1 MLPCLHA
8 SSRGVNVDFSGLHP
22 KNYKRASEMTR
33 GQVMKLG
40 TLWRVVWPERGPLF
54 AIVGGIVS
62 MAGDF
67 ASFLGNIASPTILVW
82 PAVGLAGLLAW
93 LCLGR
98 VGVVTP
104 DAPEATTEAAVQCRE
119 CDAFRVMLFASVGVV
134 LLLLAGQGT
143 TATERIG
150 TQLGLIQQDVAAIRE
165 DTTAIRDVTSSS
177 ELVRNPS
184 SAADFFR
191 NAWIHNMVRRDAQ
204 SAWDSIQE
212 LYRRHTPNKLDA
224 AELYFN
230 AGRTFATR
238 DQLLNQMMEIGRE
251 RRDASMLVMA
261 ARNVDSNDQALAL
274 LAEAEAID
282 PELPFAHWDP
292 MRVQFIAIQAG
303 ATPQQNLDQAQRALA
318 GTETFLE
325 VAGRKPVAS
334 YYYLPQHAPD
344 MEQFARSQID
354 TYRGTVANWQRVVD
368 MQRR

>member
-1 MLPCLHA
+1 MNP
-8 SSRGVNVDFSGLHP
+8 
-22 KNYKRASEMTR
+22 
-33 GQVMKLG
+33 G
-40 TLWRVVWPERGPLF
+40 TIWRVIWPERGPLF
-54 AIVGGIVS
+54 VVVGGIVS

-67 ASFLGNIASPTILVW
+67 ASFLSNIASPTILVW

-93 LCLGR
+93 FCLGR
-98 VGVVTP
+98 VGAVAV
-104 DAPEATTEAAVQCRE
+104 DAPTEAKEAAVQCRE
-119 CDAFRVMLFASVGVV
+119 CDAFRVMLFASIGVV

-150 TQLGLIQQDVAAIRE
+150 TQLGLIQQDVTAIRE

-177 ELVRNPS
+177 ELVRNPR
-184 SAADFFR
+184 SAAEFFR

-204 SAWDSIQE
+204 GAWDSIQE

-230 AGRTFATR
+230 AGRSFLTR
-238 DQLLNQMMEIGRE
+238 EQLLSQMIETGRA

-274 LAEAEAID
+274 MEEAKAID
-282 PELPFAHWDP
+282 PDLPFAYWDP
-292 MRVQFIAIQAG
+292 FRVQFISLVPG
-303 ATPQQNLDQAQRALA
+303 GTPQQNLEQSRRALQ
-318 GTETFLE
+318 GSEMFLE

-344 MEQFARSQID
+344 MESFVRSQID
-354 TYRGTVANWQRVVD
+354 THRGAVTNWERVVNGG
-368 MQRR
+368 RR